1 MPIGT
6 LMAARLAALTPR
18 MLLIGVFAVLCT
30 GTFGYAAEQTL
41 TTTPA
46 AAGTTQPA
54 GPAVLTVPDVVGQA
68 FVFAKGALAD
78 PGFAWRVTGSVHGY
92 SANVVATQTP
102 AGGTRVVDTG
112 APVVTLTLRKNRG
125 YGQRGA
131 PEDSS
136 PYTGTAIKL
145 ASSIPAVQPAATTA
159 AAPAPA
165 PAATTA
171 TPAPAQ
177 TTPSAPAA
185 QKKPSAAAKYPQHRP
200 AAFSVAGAPKEPLN
214 EMPLPDRARALGTWL
229 EAHPKPTNAV
239 VRHWLYQN
247 EWIVTGARFGWWR
260 GAEALRTLIQ
270 VDARAESLWGIG
282 SKSANHARAA
292 LSEVQARSK

>member
-1 MPIGT
+1 
-6 LMAARLAALTPR
+6 MAARLAALTPR

-30 GTFGYAAEQTL
+30 GTLGYAAEQTL

-46 AAGTTQPA
+46 AAGTPQAA

-78 PGFAWRVTGSVHGY
+78 PGFAWRVAGPVHGY
-92 SANVVATQTP
+92 SANVVTSQTP
-102 AGGTRVVDTG
+102 VGGTRVVDTG
-112 APVVTLTLRKNRG
+112 APVVTLTLAKNKG
-125 YGQRGA
+125 YGQQGA
-131 PEDSS
+131 AADSS
-136 PYTGTAIKL
+136 PYTGTAVKL

-159 AAPAPA
+159 AAPA
-165 PAATTA
+165 T

-177 TTPSAPAA
+177 TTAARAPKKKPAA
-185 QKKPSAAAKYPQHRP
+185 VAKLPQHRP
-200 AAFSVAGAPKEPLN
+200 AAFAVAGAPKEPLD
-214 EMPLPDRARALGTWL
+214 EMPLPDRARELATWL
-229 EAHPKPTNAV
+229 QAHPKPTNAV

-260 GAEALRTLIQ
+260 GAEALRTLIE

-282 SKSANHARAA
+282 AKSENLARAA

>member
-1 MPIGT
+1 
-6 LMAARLAALTPR
+6 MAARLAALTPR

-30 GTFGYAAEQTL
+30 GTLGYAAEQTL

-46 AAGTTQPA
+46 AAGTPQAA

-78 PGFAWRVTGSVHGY
+78 PGFAWRVAGPVHGY
-92 SANVVATQTP
+92 SANVVTSQSP
-102 AGGTRVVDTG
+102 VGGTRVVDTG
-112 APVVTLTLRKNRG
+112 APVVTLSLAKNKG
-125 YGQRGA
+125 YGQKGA

-136 PYTGTAIKL
+136 PYTGTAVKL
-145 ASSIPAVQPAATTA
+145 ASAIAAVQPATPAPA
-159 AAPAPA
+159 AAA

-177 TTPSAPAA
+177 TTAA
-185 QKKPSAAAKYPQHRP
+185 QTPKQKPAPKAAAGYPQHRP
-200 AAFSVAGAPKEPLN
+200 TAFAVSGAPKEPLD
-214 EMPLPDRARALGTWL
+214 EMPLPDRANQLGTWL
-229 EAHPKPTNAV
+229 QTHPKPTNAV

-260 GAEALRTLIQ
+260 GTEALRTLIQ

-282 SKSANHARAA
+282 AKSENHARAA
-292 LSEVQARSK
+292 LSEVEARSK

>member
-1 MPIGT
+1 
-6 LMAARLAALTPR
+6 MAARLAALTPR
-18 MLLIGVFAVLCT
+18 MLVIGVFAVLCT

-46 AAGTTQPA
+46 AAGTPQA
-54 GPAVLTVPDVVGQA
+54 GGPSVLTVPDVVGQA

-78 PGFAWRVTGSVHGY
+78 PGFAWRVAGPVHGY
-92 SANVVATQTP
+92 SANVVVSQSP
-102 AGGTRVVDTG
+102 VGGTHVVDTG
-112 APVVTLTLRKNRG
+112 APVVKLTLARNKR
-125 YGQRGA
+125 YGEKGTAQ
-131 PEDSS
+131 DSS
-136 PYTGTAIKL
+136 PYQGTAVKL
-145 ASSIPAVQPAATTA
+145 ASAIAAVQPAKPAPA
-159 AAPAPA
+159 AAA

-177 TTPSAPAA
+177 TTAA
-185 QKKPSAAAKYPQHRP
+185 QTPKQKPAPKAAAAYPQHRP
-200 AAFSVAGAPKEPLN
+200 TAFAVSGAPKEPLD
-214 EMPLPDRARALGTWL
+214 EMPLPDRAKQLGTWL
-229 EAHPKPTNAV
+229 QTHPKPTNAV

-282 SKSANHARAA
+282 AKSENHARAA
-292 LSEVQARSK
+292 LSEVEARSK